1 MGSGVPTGET
11 PDNLE
16 SGEGDQKG
24 LANWMDAWNQSVQEW
39 DGGGRAIQ
47 EAKQPVS
54 GRRGDEKK
62 RREKEYRS
70 LKGRK
75 EVIMMTT
82 LWRRREERRDDEEEE
97 EEEEE
102 EDKLRE
108 TRDGAEQAAASD
120 TCETRASQDE
130 QARVLALGRA
140 AGSQPQVHSPLR
152 LLSSL
157 WAGVPGPKEVEGTAG
172 QGCGRVGGVLKARIW
187 YCQLGV
193 NYSRAALAIWWLGA
207 AILSPSILQLQGQ
220 GQRQKLV
227 TRTNS
232 SPPEYDYYLLH
243 VYPGT

>member
-1 MGSGVPTGET
+1 MAGARDEPWDKSFPPGKDSKVH
-11 PDNLE
+11 
-16 SGEGDQKG
+16 
-24 LANWMDAWNQSVQEW
+24 WMDAWNQSVQEW

-120 TCETRASQDE
+120 VTEHKQTRIPYHTIIHDMTRH
-130 QARVLALGRA
+130 ARREPARMSRP
-140 AGSQPQVHSPLR
+140 GS
-152 LLSSL
+152 
-157 WAGVPGPKEVEGTAG
+157 
-172 QGCGRVGGVLKARIW
+172 
-187 YCQLGV
+187 
-193 NYSRAALAIWWLGA
+193 
-207 AILSPSILQLQGQ
+207 
-220 GQRQKLV
+220 
-227 TRTNS
+227 
-232 SPPEYDYYLLH
+232 
-243 VYPGT
+243 